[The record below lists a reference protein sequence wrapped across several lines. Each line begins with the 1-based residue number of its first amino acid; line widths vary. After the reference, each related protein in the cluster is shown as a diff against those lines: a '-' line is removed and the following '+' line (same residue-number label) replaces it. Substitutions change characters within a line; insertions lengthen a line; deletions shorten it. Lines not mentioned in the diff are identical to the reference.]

1 MEARVAR
8 WQWIL
13 LQFIRKLWVR
23 ATLIGALGVF
33 AAVAAAVAER
43 YLPWRFSGSIGADAV
58 DSILTIMAS
67 SMLAVTTF
75 SLSIMTSAYGSATNT
90 VTPRATILLIQD
102 SVTQNALSTF
112 VGSFLFSMVALVVL
126 KVGAYGPQGRSVL
139 FMMTIVVIILVVIA
153 LLRWINHL
161 TLLGR
166 VGETTDRVEQATQA
180 AIDARLDEPF
190 LGGVELQDPITDIP
204 GGAEPL
210 YAGVTG
216 YVQYVDMGALDA
228 QGERTGRDVF
238 VLAIPGMFVYPNSV
252 IAHIGPPASND
263 GATADELAERIRD
276 AIRIGTRRS
285 YDQDPRFGVVVL
297 SEVAIRAL
305 SPAVNDP
312 GTAID
317 VIGRQARLLSNWAEG
332 PRLEKDA
339 EPRFKRV
346 HVVALTSQDLFD
358 DAFRVIARDGA
369 AFVEIQLRLQKTFR
383 ALVEMGDDAF
393 REAARQQSRLAL
405 ARAEDAMALEDD
417 KILVRT
423 VAESAA
429 LRLAH
434 AFPASAGQK
443 QT

>member
-1 MEARVAR
+1 MAR

-13 LQFIRKLWVR
+13 LQFVRKLWVR
-23 ATLIGALGVF
+23 ATLIGALGVL

-43 YLPWRFSGSIGADAV
+43 YLPWQFSGNIGADAV
-58 DSILTIMAS
+58 ESILSIMAS

-75 SLSIMTSAYGSATNT
+75 SLNIMTSAYGSATNT

-139 FMMTIVVIILVVIA
+139 FVMTIIVIALVVIA

-166 VGETTDRVEQATQA
+166 VGETTDRVEEATRS
-180 AIDARLDEPF
+180 AIEDRLDEPF
-190 LGGVELQDPITDIP
+190 LGGRELGDPSTQIP
-204 GGAEPL
+204 DGCEPL
-210 YAGVTG
+210 HAGATG
-216 YVQYVDMGALDA
+216 YVQYVDMATIQA
-228 QGERTGRDVF
+228 EGERTGREIY

-252 IAHIGPPASND
+252 VAWLGAPEQEADGTAKEASK
-263 GATADELAERIRD
+263 RIRS
-276 AIRIGTRRS
+276 AIRTGVRRN

-317 VIGRQARLLSNWAEG
+317 VIGRQARLLSLWAEG
-332 PRLEKDA
+332 PRLKKGTP
-339 EPRFKRV
+339 PRFSRV
-346 HVVALTSQDLFD
+346 HVVAISSHDLFD

-369 AFVEIQLRLQKTFR
+369 AMVEIQLRLQKTFR
-383 ALVEMGDDAF
+383 SLGQMGDKLF
-393 REAARQQSRLAL
+393 QEAARHQSGLAL
-405 ARAEDAMALEDD
+405 TRALDAMTLEDD
-417 KILVRT
+417 RILVRSVVERPT
-423 VAESAA
+423 ST
-429 LRLAH
+429 LRRT
-434 AFPASAGQK
+434 GN
-443 QT
+443 

>member
-1 MEARVAR
+1 
-8 WQWIL
+8 
-13 LQFIRKLWVR
+13 
-23 ATLIGALGVF
+23 
-33 AAVAAAVAER
+33 
-43 YLPWRFSGSIGADAV
+43 
-58 DSILTIMAS
+58 
-67 SMLAVTTF
+67 
-75 SLSIMTSAYGSATNT
+75 
-90 VTPRATILLIQD
+90 
-102 SVTQNALSTF
+102 VTQNALSTF

-139 FMMTIVVIILVVIA
+139 FLMTIVVIFLVVIA

-166 VGETTDRVEQATQA
+166 VGETTDRVEEATRA

-190 LGGVELQDPITDIP
+190 LGGRELANPSTDIP
-204 GGAEPL
+204 EGARPL

-216 YVQYVDMGALDA
+216 YVQYVDMGSLEA
-228 QGERTGRDVF
+228 QAERSGGEVF

-252 IAHIGPPASND
+252 IAWLGAGEPAD
-263 GATADELAERIRD
+263 DATANEQADTVRD

-317 VIGRQARLLSNWAEG
+317 VIGRQARLLSMWADG
-332 PRLEKDA
+332 PRLKADA
-339 EPRFKRV
+339 QPRFGRV

-369 AFVEIQLRLQKTFR
+369 SLVEIQLRLQKTFR
-383 ALVEMGDDAF
+383 ALEQMGDAVF
-393 REAARQQSRLAL
+393 REAARHQSRLAL
-405 ARAEDAMALEDD
+405 ARAEEAMTLEDD
-417 KILVRT
+417 KKLVRD
-423 VAESAA
+423 VAGRAM
-429 LRLAH
+429 
-434 AFPASAGQK
+434 
-443 QT
+443 

>member
-1 MEARVAR
+1 LAR

-23 ATLIGALGVF
+23 ATLIGALGVL

-43 YLPWRFSGSIGADAV
+43 YLPWRFSGNIGADAV

-139 FMMTIVVIILVVIA
+139 FLMTIVVIVLVVIA

-166 VGETTDRVEQATQA
+166 VGETTDRVEEATRA

-190 LGGVELQDPITDIP
+190 LGGNELKHPVTDFP
-204 GGAEPL
+204 DGAEPVR
-210 YAGVTG
+210 AGVTG
-216 YVQYVDMGALDA
+216 YVQYVDMGSLDA
-228 QGERTGRDVF
+228 QAQRAGREVF

-252 IAHIGPPASND
+252 IAWLGAGDADASS
-263 GATADELAERIRD
+263 AEQRADAVRD

-317 VIGRQARLLSNWAEG
+317 VIGRQARLLAMWAAG
-332 PRLEKDA
+332 PRLDRSA
-339 EPRFKRV
+339 QPRFKRV
-346 HVVALTSQDLFD
+346 HVVAITSQDLFD

-369 AFVEIQLRLQKTFR
+369 ALVEVQLRLQKTFR
-383 ALVEMGDDAF
+383 ALAQMGDDAF
-393 REAARQQSRLAL
+393 REAARHQSRLAL
-405 ARAEDAMALEDD
+405 TRAEDAMALDDD
-417 KILVRT
+417 KRLVRD
-423 VAESAA
+423 VVERAA
-429 LRLAH
+429 
-434 AFPASAGQK
+434 
-443 QT
+443 

>member
-1 MEARVAR
+1 MAR

-23 ATLIGALGVF
+23 ATLIGALGVL

-112 VGSFLFSMVALVVL
+112 IGSFLFSMVALVVL

-190 LGGVELQDPITDIP
+190 LGGRELKDPATDIP
-204 GGAEPL
+204 DGAERL
-210 YAGVTG
+210 HAGVTG
-216 YVQYVDMGALDA
+216 YVQYVDMAALNA
-228 QGERTGRDVF
+228 QGERSGRDVF

-252 IAHIGPPASND
+252 IACLGPASTA
-263 GATADELAERIRD
+263 GEATAETLQERIRD

-317 VIGRQARLLSNWAEG
+317 VIGRQARLLSKWAEG
-332 PRLEKDA
+332 PRLREDA
-339 EPRFKRV
+339 EPRFNHV
-346 HVVALTSQDLFD
+346 HVVALTSRDLFD

-369 AFVEIQLRLQKTFR
+369 AFVEIQLRLQKTFC
-383 ALVEMGDDAF
+383 ALVQMGDDAF
-393 REAARQQSRLAL
+393 REAARHQSRLAL
-405 ARAEDAMALEDD
+405 TRAEAAMTLEDD
-417 KILVRT
+417 KKLVRS
-423 VAESAA
+423 VAGS
-429 LRLAH
+429 LASCLDH
-434 AFPASAGQK
+434 AVSTPAGE
-443 QT
+443 

>member
-1 MEARVAR
+1 MPR

-23 ATLIGALGVF
+23 ATLIGALGVL

-43 YLPWRFSGSIGADAV
+43 YLPWRFSGNIGADAV

-112 VGSFLFSMVALVVL
+112 VGSFLFSIVALIVL

-139 FMMTIVVIILVVIA
+139 FVMTIGVIILVVIA

-166 VGETTDRVEQATQA
+166 VGETTDRVEQATRA
-180 AIDARLDEPF
+180 AIEARLEEPF
-190 LGGVELQDPITDIP
+190 LGGRELSNPSTDIP
-204 GGAEPL
+204 DDAEPL
-210 YAGVTG
+210 HAGVTG
-216 YVQYVDMGALDA
+216 YVQYVDMAALNA
-228 QGERTGRDVF
+228 ESERSGREIF
-238 VLAIPGMFVYPNSV
+238 VLAIPGTFVYPNSV
-252 IAHIGPPASND
+252 IARLGASSND
-263 GATADELAERIRD
+263 DDKTSKDQTEKLKD

-317 VIGRQARLLSNWAEG
+317 VIGRQARLLAMWAEG
-332 PRLEKDA
+332 PRLKKIA
-339 EPRFKRV
+339 EPRFNHV
-346 HVVALTSQDLFD
+346 HVIALKSQDLFD

-369 AFVEIQLRLQKTFR
+369 ALVEIQLRLQKTFR
-383 ALVEMGDDAF
+383 ALGQMGDAAF
-393 REAARQQSRLAL
+393 QEAARHQSRLAL
-405 ARAEDAMALEDD
+405 TRAEDAMMLEDD
-417 KILVRT
+417 KQLVRA
-423 VAESAA
+423 VIDQSM
-429 LRLAH
+429 
-434 AFPASAGQK
+434 
-443 QT
+443 

>member
-1 MEARVAR
+1 MAR

-13 LQFIRKLWVR
+13 RQFIRKLWVR
-23 ATLIGALGVF
+23 ATLIGALGVL

-112 VGSFLFSMVALVVL
+112 IGSFLFSMVALVVL

-190 LGGVELQDPITDIP
+190 LGGRELKDPATDIP
-204 GGAEPL
+204 DGAERL
-210 YAGVTG
+210 HAGVTG
-216 YVQYVDMGALDA
+216 YVQYVDMAALNA
-228 QGERTGRDVF
+228 QGERSGRDVF

-252 IAHIGPPASND
+252 IACLGRASTA
-263 GATADELAERIRD
+263 GEATAETLQERIRD

-317 VIGRQARLLSNWAEG
+317 VIGRQARLLSKWAEG
-332 PRLEKDA
+332 PRLREDA
-339 EPRFKRV
+339 EPRFNHV
-346 HVVALTSQDLFD
+346 HVVALTSRDLFD

-369 AFVEIQLRLQKTFR
+369 AFVEIQLRLQKTFC
-383 ALVEMGDDAF
+383 ALVQMGDDAF
-393 REAARQQSRLAL
+393 REAARHQSRLAL
-405 ARAEDAMALEDD
+405 TRAEAAMTLEDD
-417 KILVRT
+417 KKLVRS
-423 VAESAA
+423 VAGS
-429 LRLAH
+429 LASCLDH
-434 AFPASAGQK
+434 AVSTPAGK
-443 QT
+443 